1 MFPMKKCS
9 GLNWVI
15 GSVALCAWI
24 FLLMGPG
31 VWASGGENSG
41 SQKSGSDVVM
51 LPISALDVDQATA
64 AISVLQEPQSP
75 LMNLLQ
81 TCQGSL
87 PDHVVVDGQN
97 LSEEVKELC
106 QMAEGF
112 TRKNMDHPQ
121 QNFQSKGYRITVPL
135 KRSHEQM
142 QAVVWNTQNLDDAI
156 AFVNLLQSGKLKG
169 VKAYAASPWGKNSSK
184 ACTECPIT
192 ELMFQVGSLKEQ
204 LEMLK
209 KPKETDKG

>member
-1 MFPMKKCS
+1 MKIFTGQHWAICC
-9 GLNWVI
+9 L
-15 GSVALCAWI
+15 ALCLWG
-24 FLLMGPG
+24 FLLMGPAALAAG
-31 VWASGGENSG
+31 GKNPASPNGGSNL
-41 SQKSGSDVVM
+41 VV

-97 LSEEVKELC
+97 LSEEVKKLC
-106 QMAEGF
+106 RMAEGF

-169 VKAYAASPWGKNSSK
+169 VKAYATIPWGKHSSK

-209 KPKETDKG
+209 KPKEATTDNE